1 MSPEG
6 PSPDAS
12 TPPGPEAVAQSRLGR
27 VAVTGVIVALM
38 VMWAWIWFFAPRENV
53 DRFSQRAFPEAANPV
68 CAAAHDE
75 ILALPSG
82 RQTPNVTERAAV
94 VRQGTEIVETM
105 VADLEAIAYLVTD
118 PDDADIL
125 RQWFGDWHELYLAD
139 RWAHVE
145 RLEAATADT
154 PDETLAFLV
163 QDLQYGR
170 RIDGLANVNDM
181 KSCVIPGDI

>member
-118 PDDADIL
+118 PTM
-125 RQWFGDWHELYLAD
+125 Q
-139 RWAHVE
+139 
-145 RLEAATADT
+145 T
-154 PDETLAFLV
+154 
-163 QDLQYGR
+163 
-170 RIDGLANVNDM
+170 
-181 KSCVIPGDI
+181 SCVNGSATGTSYTSQTAGLTWSDSRPPRLTPPTKRLRFWCKTSSTAAGSTGLPTSTT